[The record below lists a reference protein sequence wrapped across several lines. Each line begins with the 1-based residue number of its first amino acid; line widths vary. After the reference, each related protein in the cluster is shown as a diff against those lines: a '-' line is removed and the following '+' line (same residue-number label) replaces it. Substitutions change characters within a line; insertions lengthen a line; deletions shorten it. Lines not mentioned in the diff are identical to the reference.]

1 MKIFLFIELS
11 KQFTRYFIITAAD
24 ADAQS
29 SSSLKWKTTIT
40 SLLFNVVYSNL
51 NSGSIKISFYNLTT
65 LIPGLLL
72 NRPFDLNGTVF

>member
-51 NSGSIKISFYNLTT
+51 NSGSIKISLYNFNNAYSRT
-65 LIPGLLL
+65 LAE
-72 NRPFDLNGTVF
+72 